1 MQYLTDRKRA
11 VGKGASGSGTEHFWW
26 MTMSSVALAFL
37 VPAFIFVFGNAIGMD
52 QAQLQAYFARP
63 FPAILT
69 ALVTIVG
76 MRHFAK
82 GAQVMLEDYTQGS
95 LRKGLVIFVYSLS
108 WLISALVLYALAK
121 MMFIAAAAQQITN

>member
-1 MQYLTDRKRA
+1 MRYLTDRKRA

-37 VPAFIFVFGNAIGMD
+37 VPTFVFVFGSAIGGT
-52 QAQLQAYFARP
+52 QEEVIAHFSRP

-69 ALVTIVG
+69 GLVTLVG

-82 GAQVMLEDYTQGS
+82 GAQVMLEDYTAGT
-95 LRKGLVIFVYSLS
+95 LRKGLVILVYSLS
-108 WLISALVLYALAK
+108 YLITAMVFYALAK
-121 MMFIAAAAQQITN
+121 MTFLSILLTAAN

>member
-1 MQYLTDRKRA
+1 MRYLTDRKRA

-37 VPAFIFVFGNAIGMD
+37 VPAFIFVFGSAIGGT
-52 QAQLQAYFARP
+52 QEEVIAHFSRP

>member
-1 MQYLTDRKRA
+1 MRYLTDRKRA

-37 VPAFIFVFGNAIGMD
+37 VPAFVLVFGHAIGMS
-52 QAQLQAYFARP
+52 QTELQAYFARP

-108 WLISALVLYALAK
+108 WLVSALVLYALAK
-121 MMFIAAAAQQITN
+121 MMFLAAAAQQITN

>member
-1 MQYLTDRKRA
+1 MRYLTDRKRA

-37 VPAFIFVFGNAIGMD
+37 VPTFIFTFGSAIGGT
-52 QAQLQAYFARP
+52 QEEVVAHFARP

-69 ALVTIVG
+69 ALVTLVG

-82 GAQVMLEDYTQGS
+82 GAQVMLEDYTAGS

-108 WLISALVLYALAK
+108 YLLTAIVLYALGK
-121 MMFIAAAAQQITN
+121 MVFMDTAAQMLNQ

>member
-1 MQYLTDRKRA
+1 MRYLTDRKRA

-37 VPAFIFVFGNAIGMD
+37 VPVFVFVFGSAIGGT
-52 QAQLQAYFARP
+52 QAEVIAHFSRP

-69 ALVTIVG
+69 GLVTLVG

-82 GAQVMLEDYTQGS
+82 GAQVMLEDYTAGTV
-95 LRKGLVIFVYSLS
+95 RKALVITVYSLS
-108 WLISALVLYALAK
+108 YLVTAMVLYALGK
-121 MMFIAAAAQQITN
+121 MVFMSTAAQMLNQ

>member
-1 MQYLTDRKRA
+1 MRYLTDRKRA
-11 VGKGASGSGTEHFWW
+11 VGKGASGSGTEHFWS

-37 VPAFIFVFGNAIGMD
+37 VPTFIFTFGNALGKS
-52 QAQLQAYFARP
+52 QAELVAYFAQP

-69 ALVTIVG
+69 GLVVLVG

-95 LRKGLVIFVYSLS
+95 LRKGLVILVYSL
-108 WLISALVLYALAK
+108 AYAVTAMVLYALAK
-121 MMFIAAAAQQITN
+121 MMFLDIVLTAANG

>member
-1 MQYLTDRKRA
+1 MRYLTDRKRA

-37 VPAFIFVFGNAIGMD
+37 VPAFIFVFGHAIGMS
-52 QAQLQAYFARP
+52 QAELQAYFARP

-108 WLISALVLYALAK
+108 WLVSALVLYALAK
-121 MMFIAAAAQQITN
+121 MMFLAAAAQQITN

>member
-1 MQYLTDRKRA
+1 MRYLTDRKRA

-37 VPAFIFVFGNAIGMD
+37 VPTFVFVFGSAIGGT
-52 QAQLQAYFARP
+52 QEEVIAHFSRP

-69 ALVTIVG
+69 GLVTLVG

-82 GAQVMLEDYTQGS
+82 GAQVMLEDYTSGT
-95 LRKGLVIFVYSLS
+95 LRKGLVILVYSLS
-108 WLISALVLYALAK
+108 YVITAMVLYALAK
-121 MMFIAAAAQQITN
+121 MTFLSIVLTAAN